1 MQGEGI
7 IIHAS
12 CVAWQGRAALIRG
25 ASGRGKSSLALELM
39 AFGAT
44 LVADDRVVLQAG
56 PGGITASAPDPLSGL
71 IEARGIGL
79 LNAEAARPASVVVV
93 VDLDHE
99 ESTRLPEPREAE
111 LLGQSLPLLHT
122 VKSPHFAAALLQYL
136 KAGRREDL

>member
-1 MQGEGI
+1 MQGDGT

-39 AFGAT
+39 ALGAT
-44 LVADDRVVLQAG
+44 LVADDRVVLEAG
-56 PGGITASAPDPLSGL
+56 PDGITASVSEPLSGL

-79 LNAEAARPASVVVV
+79 LNAERTGPARVVVV

-99 ESTRLPEPREAE
+99 ETARLPEPRETE
-111 LLGQSLPLLHT
+111 LLGQSLPLLHA
-122 VKSPHFAAALLQYL
+122 VKSPHFAAALMQYL
-136 KAGRREDL
+136 KAGRREDI